1 MREIFIVDD
10 QMYIRKMLQ
19 MVLQENGYLT
29 REFANGNEFLGY
41 IQAINEN
48 EKPLLILLDIM
59 MPEISG
65 FEILQKL
72 STDENLK
79 DIPVIIISARNQK
92 EDVLQALKLGAKDY
106 MVKPPNIELLLK
118 KIKTYVP
125 QQ

>member
-1 MREIFIVDD
+1 MKEIFIVDD

-41 IQAINEN
+41 IQTMNEN
-48 EKPLLILLDIM
+48 EKPMLILLDIM

-65 FEILQKL
+65 FEVLQKL
-72 STDENLK
+72 AEDEKTK

-106 MVKPPNIELLLK
+106 MVKPPNVEILLK
-118 KIKTYVP
+118 KIKTYVS
-125 QQ
+125 

>member
-1 MREIFIVDD
+1 MKEIFIVDD

-29 REFANGNEFLGY
+29 REFANGNEFLGF
-41 IQAINEN
+41 IQTMNED
-48 EKPLLILLDIM
+48 EKPMLILLDIM

-72 STDENLK
+72 AADENLK

-106 MVKPPNIELLLK
+106 MVKPPNVELLLK
-118 KIKTYVP
+118 KIKTYAS
-125 QQ
+125 Q

>member
-1 MREIFIVDD
+1 MKEIFIVDD

-41 IQAINEN
+41 IQTMNEN
-48 EKPLLILLDIM
+48 EKPMLILLDIM

-65 FEILQKL
+65 FEVLQKL
-72 STDENLK
+72 TEDEKTK

-106 MVKPPNIELLLK
+106 MVKPPNVEILLK
-118 KIKTYVP
+118 KIKTYVS
-125 QQ
+125 

>member
-1 MREIFIVDD
+1 MKEIFIVDD

-19 MVLQENGYLT
+19 MVLQENGYIT

-41 IQAINEN
+41 IQTMNEN
-48 EKPLLILLDIM
+48 EKPMLILLDIM

-72 STDENLK
+72 NEDEKTK

-106 MVKPPNIELLLK
+106 MVKPPNVDLLLK
-118 KIKTYVP
+118 KIKTYAS
-125 QQ
+125 

>member
-1 MREIFIVDD
+1 MKEIFIVDD

-29 REFANGNEFLGY
+29 REFANGNEFLGF
-41 IQAINEN
+41 IQTMNED
-48 EKPLLILLDIM
+48 EKPMLILLDIM

-72 STDENLK
+72 AADESLK

-106 MVKPPNIELLLK
+106 MVKPPNVELLLK
-118 KIKTYVP
+118 KIKTYAS
-125 QQ
+125 Q

>member
-1 MREIFIVDD
+1 MKEIFIVDD

-41 IQAINEN
+41 IQTMNEN
-48 EKPLLILLDIM
+48 EKPMLILLDIM

-65 FEILQKL
+65 FEVLQKL
-72 STDENLK
+72 AEDEKTK

-106 MVKPPNIELLLK
+106 MVKPPNVEVLLK
-118 KIKTYVP
+118 KIKTYTS
-125 QQ
+125 

>member
-1 MREIFIVDD
+1 MKEIFIVDD

-19 MVLQENGYLT
+19 MVLQENGYIT

-41 IQAINEN
+41 VQTMNEN
-48 EKPLLILLDIM
+48 EKPMLILLDIM

-72 STDENLK
+72 NEDEKTK

-106 MVKPPNIELLLK
+106 MVKPPNVDLLLK
-118 KIKTYVP
+118 KIKTYAS
-125 QQ
+125 

>member
-1 MREIFIVDD
+1 MKEIFIVDD

-19 MVLQENGYLT
+19 MVLQENGYIT

-41 IQAINEN
+41 IQTMNEN
-48 EKPLLILLDIM
+48 EKPMLVLLDIM

-72 STDENLK
+72 ASDDKLK

-106 MVKPPNIELLLK
+106 MVKPPNVELLLK
-118 KIKTYVP
+118 KIKTYES
-125 QQ
+125 

>member
-1 MREIFIVDD
+1 MKEIFIVDD

-19 MVLQENGYLT
+19 MVLQENGYIT

-41 IQAINEN
+41 IQTMNDN
-48 EKPLLILLDIM
+48 EKPMLILLDIM

-72 STDENLK
+72 SEDDRTK

-106 MVKPPNIELLLK
+106 MVKPPNVELLLK
-118 KIKTYVP
+118 KIKTYSS
-125 QQ
+125 

>member
-1 MREIFIVDD
+1 MKEIFIVDD

-19 MVLQENGYLT
+19 MVLQENGYVT
-29 REFANGNEFLGY
+29 REFASGNEFISY
-41 IQAINEN
+41 IQTMNEE
-48 EKPLLILLDIM
+48 EKPMVILLDIM

-72 STDENLK
+72 SSDEKLK

-118 KIKTYVP
+118 KIKNYES
-125 QQ
+125 

>member
-1 MREIFIVDD
+1 MKEIFIVDD

-19 MVLQENGYLT
+19 MVLQENGYIT

-41 IQAINEN
+41 IQTMNDN
-48 EKPLLILLDIM
+48 EKPMLILLDIM

-72 STDENLK
+72 SEDDRTKN
-79 DIPVIIISARNQK
+79 IPVIIISARNQK

-106 MVKPPNIELLLK
+106 MVKPPNVELLLK
-118 KIKTYVP
+118 KIKTYSS
-125 QQ
+125 